1 MQLAAQMQFNML
13 PAFVQELLQREYGD
27 TEKDRTKFCKAALQK
42 TITLIRNDKKA
53 ATLEAIKK
61 KYYAEIPF

>member
-13 PAFVQELLQREYGD
+13 PEFVQELMKHEYGEA
-27 TEKDRTKFCKAALQK
+27 EKDRIKFCRAALQK
-42 TITLIRNDKKA
+42 TVTLIRNDKKA

-61 KYYAEIPF
+61 KYYEEIPF